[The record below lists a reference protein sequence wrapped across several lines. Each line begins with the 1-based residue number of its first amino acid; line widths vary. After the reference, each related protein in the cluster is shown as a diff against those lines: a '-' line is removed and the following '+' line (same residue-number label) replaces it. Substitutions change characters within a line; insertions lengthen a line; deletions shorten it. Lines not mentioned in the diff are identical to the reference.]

1 LERREEKRREAPL
14 FKGIEKGAAS
24 RFFPR
29 LRGSLQTQTDFPDAV
44 TEKTF
49 KVIRELVILGEQ
61 TYISD

>member
-1 LERREEKRREAPL
+1 M
-14 FKGIEKGAAS
+14 GIEKGAAS